1 MNKPISMLN
10 SFTSFIR
17 LCRMYCNEEIPM
29 SRLCIDEAQVFNEL
43 NKAKEKLHSAL
54 CDDFNTCEAVQILFE
69 LSSFINK
76 KFQLTFDPNLLQ
88 VNEPITELDFNR
100 HYGCVMSV
108 CQFVE
113 STLRLF
119 GLNLENKIDQEN
131 VIIFIS

>member
-29 SRLCIDEAQVFNEL
+29 TRLHIDEAQVFDEL
-43 NKAKEKLHSAL
+43 NKAKEKLHLAL

-69 LSSFINK
+69 LSGFMNK
-76 KFQLTFDPNLLQ
+76 KFQVTFDPNYGEA
-88 VNEPITELDFNR
+88 NELDFNR

-131 VIIFIS
+131 VIIFIFIC